1 MSRFEVL
8 SPVGNGEMLTAACR
22 AGADAVYLGAK
33 DFSARRNAENFDDNG
48 LHEAI
53 KYCHIRGVKVY
64 LTLNIQIK
72 DSELSAAV
80 DLARR
85 AYNYGIDGVII
96 ADLGLAAVLR
106 ESIPALHLHASTQM
120 TVHTPAALEILK
132 NAGFTRVVAARE
144 MSRE

>member
-8 SPVGNGEMLTAACR
+8 SPVGNGEMLVAACR

-33 DFSARRNAENFDDNG
+33 EFSARRNAENFDDNA
-48 LHEAI
+48 LEEAI
-53 KYCHIRGVKVY
+53 KYCHIRGIKVY

-72 DSELSAAV
+72 DSELSSAV

-96 ADLGLAAVLR
+96 ADLGLAAILR
-106 ESIPALHLHASTQM
+106 RLIPALNLHARRAPNT
-120 TVHTPAALEILK
+120 
-132 NAGFTRVVAARE
+132 
-144 MSRE
+144 

>member
-8 SPVGNGEMLTAACR
+8 SPVGNGEMLVAACR

-33 DFSARRNAENFDDNG
+33 EFSARRNAENFDDNA
-48 LHEAI
+48 LKEAI

-72 DSELSAAV
+72 DGELYSAV

-85 AYNYGIDGVII
+85 A
-96 ADLGLAAVLR
+96 
-106 ESIPALHLHASTQM
+106 
-120 TVHTPAALEILK
+120 
-132 NAGFTRVVAARE
+132 
-144 MSRE
+144 